1 MSGLDEDIDSLQA
14 LYIHVLTLTP
24 PLKKE
29 RLMAEKNKITQQK
42 KKKRRLGLTNI
53 GFRHPSLT
61 KQYFLHGEIGSTI
74 RLEQRVSQTSIAV
87 KELHVFASAFCLSST
102 NHHPTPPHITKHEKN
117 VGPRVPGP
125 VRMRA

>member
-14 LYIHVLTLTP
+14 LYIHVLTLST

-61 KQYFLHGEIGSTI
+61 KQYFFTWGDRQHYPAGAARQSD
-74 RLEQRVSQTSIAV
+74 
-87 KELHVFASAFCLSST
+87 
-102 NHHPTPPHITKHEKN
+102 
-117 VGPRVPGP
+117 
-125 VRMRA
+125 